1 MWTYLSNSKRD
12 VFPLEQIPNR
22 QNLDVSIHA
31 YIELIEEGFFTS
43 FQYYDSLFISEYS
56 PKEQPLDKKNLFKVA
71 LF

>member
-1 MWTYLSNSKRD
+1 MWTYLSNSQRD
-12 VFPLEQIPNR
+12 VFPLEQLPNG
-22 QNLDVSIHA
+22 QNLDVTIHA

-43 FQYYDSLFISEYS
+43 FPYYENLFISEYS